1 MGEQIMHETVKAKHN
16 YHQVCEITITVLSYS
31 VLYAFF
37 SVDISQCLKYNCL
50 KIYYLQ

>member
-1 MGEQIMHETVKAKHN
+1 MHKTVKAKHN
-16 YHQVCEITITVLSYS
+16 YHQVCEITLILILTDS

-37 SVDISQCLKYNCL
+37 PVDISQSIKYNSL